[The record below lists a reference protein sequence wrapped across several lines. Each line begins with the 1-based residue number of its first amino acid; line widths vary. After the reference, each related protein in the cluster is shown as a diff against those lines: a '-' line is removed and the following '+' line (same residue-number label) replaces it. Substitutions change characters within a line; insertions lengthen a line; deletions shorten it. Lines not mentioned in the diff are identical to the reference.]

1 VTPDDLSARFG
12 ARLRELRVA
21 RSYSQEAFA
30 ALANIDR
37 SAYGKLERGRSGA
50 SLTTMARIAVALEVP
65 LAELV
70 SAIELDPKSVRAW
83 PRMARGPAPFRPARV
98 QRKGRPG

>member
-1 VTPDDLSARFG
+1 MTPDDLSARFG
-12 ARLRELRVA
+12 DRLRELRVA

-37 SAYGKLERGRSGA
+37 SAYGKLERGRSVA
-50 SLTTMARIAVALEVP
+50 SLATMARIAVALDVP

-70 SAIELDPKSVRAW
+70 SGIELDPETVRAW
-83 PRMARGPAPFRPARV
+83 PRMARGPEPLRPARV
-98 QRKGRPG
+98 PRKDHRG